1 MLCCEYHSRC
11 FYQVP
16 SSPFLK
22 MSYFTSS
29 GKTPNHDNDMIY
41 YEHTKRW
48 YMLISRPLNKPASDV
63 KILKIRRLIWSSS
76 FHFESGPWRKHRDLF
91 VLIECSC
98 VAPTSCPCSLTGRNL
113 LARSVPSPSQGGFHR
128 EGAGRVN
135 WNRWIENSLFIKCET
150 IHRFLSMGS
159 Q

>member
-22 MSYFTSS
+22 MPYFTSK
-29 GKTPNHDNDMIY
+29 GETPEHDNAMIY

-48 YMLISRPLNKPASDV
+48 YMSISRPLNKPTSDV
-63 KILKIRRLIWSSS
+63 KILKIRRLLWSSS

-91 VLIECSC
+91 VLIERSC
-98 VAPTSCPCSLTGRNL
+98 VAPTSCPCSVAGRNL

-128 EGAGRVN
+128 GGAGRLN
-135 WNRWIENSLFIKCET
+135 WNCSIENSF
-150 IHRFLSMGS
+150 F

>member
-22 MSYFTSS
+22 MSYFTSK
-29 GKTPNHDNDMIY
+29 GETPEHDNAMIY

-48 YMLISRPLNKPASDV
+48 YMLISRPLNKPTSDV
-63 KILKIRRLIWSSS
+63 KILKIRRLLWSSS
-76 FHFESGPWRKHRDLF
+76 FHFESGPWSKHRDLF
-91 VLIECSC
+91 VLIERSC
-98 VAPTSCPCSLTGRNL
+98 VAPTSCPCSVTGRNL

-128 EGAGRVN
+128 GGAGRLN
-135 WNRWIENSLFIKCET
+135 WNCSIENSF
-150 IHRFLSMGS
+150 F

>member
-22 MSYFTSS
+22 MPYFTSK
-29 GKTPNHDNDMIY
+29 GETPEHDNAMIY

-48 YMLISRPLNKPASDV
+48 YMLISRPLNKPTSDV
-63 KILKIRRLIWSSS
+63 KILKIRRLLWSSS

-91 VLIECSC
+91 VLIERSC
-98 VAPTSCPCSLTGRNL
+98 VAPTSCPCSVTGRNL
-113 LARSVPSPSQGGFHR
+113 LARSVPSPSQDRFHR
-128 EGAGRVN
+128 GGAGRLN
-135 WNRWIENSLFIKCET
+135 WNCSIENSF
-150 IHRFLSMGS
+150 F

>member
-11 FYQVP
+11 FYQVS

-22 MSYFTSS
+22 MSYFTSK
-29 GKTPNHDNDMIY
+29 GETPEHDNAMIY

-48 YMLISRPLNKPASDV
+48 YMLISRPLNKPTSDV
-63 KILKIRRLIWSSS
+63 KILKIRRLLWSSY

-91 VLIECSC
+91 VLIERSC
-98 VAPTSCPCSLTGRNL
+98 VAPTSCPCSVAGRNL
-113 LARSVPSPSQGGFHR
+113 LVRSVPSPSQGGFHR
-128 EGAGRVN
+128 GGAGRLN
-135 WNRWIENSLFIKCET
+135 WNCSIENSF
-150 IHRFLSMGS
+150 F